1 MSDQRILR
9 YQVVLMKSPG
19 LTISLCKVLN
29 PPTLLPIPESSLPFH
44 SCLETLDHWTKSREE
59 LSEDTL
65 ILRKSGTLMEAAL
78 SWMEKEDQ
86 ICSSLQF

>member
-29 PPTLLPIPESSLPFH
+29 PATLLPIPEGSLPFH

-78 SWMEKEDQ
+78 SWMKKEELDMQ
-86 ICSSLQF
+86 

>member
-1 MSDQRILR
+1 MR
-9 YQVVLMKSPG
+9 
-19 LTISLCKVLN
+19 SLQAAGSIYVSYPCEVLN
-29 PPTLLPIPESSLPFH
+29 PATILPTPEGSLPFH

-78 SWMEKEDQ
+78 SWMEKEELDMQ
-86 ICSSLQF
+86 